1 MANQRAGNHDGKT
14 HRLNN
19 NILHLCLYFLE
30 RKTEVIFYAL
40 FEVS

>member
-14 HRLNN
+14 HRLN

-30 RKTEVIFYAL
+30 RKTEVIFYVL